1 MKTMGLVGLWL
12 TVFAGSIKSSA
23 QIPATDS
30 LGWVSLRSD
39 SATGPM
45 AVRRTTRPDSASGEI
60 LLQDIEI
67 KGNVEKPGVVVL
79 PKRLE
84 PETEGMDLDRDFEKE
99 LKKGTSEVPKPEEEL
114 QRVERVESIKKAI
127 NKKRK

>member
-1 MKTMGLVGLWL
+1 MRTMGLVGLWL
-12 TVFAGSIKSSA
+12 AVFAGSVKSSA

-30 LGWVSLRSD
+30 LGRVSARRD
-39 SATGPM
+39 SVTGST

-67 KGNVEKPGVVVL
+67 KGNVEKPGVVLL

-84 PETEGMDLDRDFEKE
+84 PETEGMDLERDFEKE
-99 LKKGTSEVPKPEEEL
+99 LKKGTSEVPKPEKEL
-114 QRVERVESIKKAI
+114 QNIERVESIKKAI